1 MQYQSSF
8 TQFMAGGVAGVA
20 YWGCIYPLD
29 IVKVSGSSVFS
40 SVVYSSSG

>member
-1 MQYQSSF
+1 MQYQSSV

-29 IVKVSGSSVFS
+29 IVKVRVQCIAD
-40 SVVYSSSG
+40 V

>member
-29 IVKVSGSSVFS
+29 IIKVWFS
-40 SVVYSSSG
+40 LYLSCIVNSSG

>member
-29 IVKVSGSSVFS
+29 IIKVCLCFVVFILL
-40 SVVYSSSG
+40 VNSSS